1 MNLERIVAYFL
12 RPFYLFS
19 KTREK
24 TVNPQHCI
32 IITMAAMKIWHGI
45 LFSEIL
51 QNIILRFHALPLLF
65 FIRVGR
71 RGVLNFFSAK
81 LSKYLWNSWIK
92 SIRGVVSLCHKTFF
106 RNLHSRL
113 LLNFRATCIYM
124 IIFQCKF
131 MQQYCSSIFMIFTK
145 FIKFCKKKCT
155 AYNSLLCG
163 NVHKVFFCKKIKR
176 F

>member
-51 QNIILRFHALPLLF
+51 QNIILTFHALPLLF

-71 RGVLNFFSAK
+71 RGGLKFFPAK
-81 LSKYLWNSWIK
+81 LSKYLWHSWIK
-92 SIRGVVSLCHKTFF
+92 SIRGVVSLCHKTF
-106 RNLHSRL
+106 LE
-113 LLNFRATCIYM
+113 IYIAGFYLILGQHAYM
-124 IIFQCKF
+124 IIIFQCKF
-131 MQQYCSSIFMIFTK
+131 MQQYCSSIFIIFTK
-145 FIKFCKKKCT
+145 FIKCCKKMYCIQFFALWKCT
-155 AYNSLLCG
+155 
-163 NVHKVFFCKKIKR
+163 
-176 F
+176 